1 MTVFWI
7 FITNS
12 NIILSF
18 LRINPVTKKLEPY
31 LPPAQKVYRIV
42 VAYTFVL
49 FMVSLKCQHWRLTKT
64 VKCGCCTSIWS
75 YIRYRWNIVLTLQLC
90 VVLASVIAVMLYRAV
105 MLTVFYRVSGSIG
118 SIAGQQPSSYASL
131 MVTTTATSI
140 NLICIIVLNQVIWI
154 NYRMEW

>member
-1 MTVFWI
+1 MSTLKVNK
-7 FITNS
+7 NS
-12 NIILSF
+12 
-18 LRINPVTKKLEPY
+18 Y
-31 LPPAQKVYRIV
+31 
-42 VAYTFVL
+42 
-49 FMVSLKCQHWRLTKT
+49 
-64 VKCGCCTSIWS
+64 SIWS

-140 NLICIIVLNQVIWI
+140 NLICIIVLNQVLWI
-154 NYRMEW
+154 NYSREWNRSKPKNVTLTDILSLYRHFRSTNMLPSGWQT